1 MKICQFFAL
10 ILLIITIVI
19 LVYKIQKSKWNGNIL
34 NDGDYL

>member
-1 MKICQFFAL
+1 MGTSQIFAL
-10 ILLIITIVI
+10 IILIITIVI